1 MCLNYSPVCVLS
13 FAVELF
19 LPSQVHPFVWFVSFY
34 FSFLL
39 VFFFVVSIAIQH
51 LKCSVFLLIFGKF
64 VLLFDL
70 IIWMKV
76 CLVFIENFW
85 YYDILSIVMLFMCD
99 CIFFWIFDWKAE
111 FAFETLLLSF
121 WRTFPDHLNVNRPW
135 NAFCLEESSLR
146 HLFVLC
152 FLFVITFR
160 FLIFIWILSWIIE
173 LKKTRLVLLSYCSPQ
188 TLYAIIWMSNIAFF
202 FNVSL
207 VGRVPF
213 DLRILV
219 SMIIFHCC
227 SFGVFRYSSFFCPP
241 VFLLNFFFLFEKLIN
256 LWKKKFVS
264 V

>member
-1 MCLNYSPVCVLS
+1 MISVICVVFGLTKSYGRRIGFCTILCLNYSPVCVLS

-99 CIFFWIFDWKAE
+99 CIFFLDFRLESGVCFWNVIVE
-111 FAFETLLLSF
+111 FLK
-121 WRTFPDHLNVNRPW
+121 D
-135 NAFCLEESSLR
+135 
-146 HLFVLC
+146 
-152 FLFVITFR
+152 
-160 FLIFIWILSWIIE
+160 LSW
-173 LKKTRLVLLSYCSPQ
+173 
-188 TLYAIIWMSNIAFF
+188 
-202 FNVSL
+202 
-207 VGRVPF
+207 PF
-213 DLRILV
+213 E
-219 SMIIFHCC
+219 C
-227 SFGVFRYSSFFCPP
+227 
-241 VFLLNFFFLFEKLIN
+241 
-256 LWKKKFVS
+256 
-264 V
+264 